1 MVWRLEILPP
11 PHRIFLVPA
20 RDFPILAAM
29 PPLLIL
35 LTGMAVVLGGI
46 LVLRLHAFL
55 ALIAGALTVALLTS
69 TTALETF
76 AAHQVEIGKMA
87 APEAAKLA
95 TKSAADRVAIQFGDT
110 CGKVGL
116 LIAFAAII
124 GKCLLDSG
132 AAQRIV
138 EGILAVFGVAR
149 AQLAFLVSSFLLAI
163 PVFFDTVFYLLVP
176 LGKAMR
182 RKTGKNY
189 LLYILTIVAGG
200 TMAHSLVPPTPGPLF
215 VAGELGVDLGTMI
228 AGGLAVG
235 LVTVVFGYFYAAW
248 ANRRWEIPLPEEDN
262 ATNAP
267 ASPESAALPPFWL
280 AILPIFLPLVLLG
293 LGTRYDTLFADK
305 NVALGLG
312 AAIALLTL
320 ARQNRLVGK
329 REPLEKS
336 TQSALMSGAAIILI
350 TAAGGAFGGVLH
362 QTGIA
367 DSIQGLSAGA
377 ARTWAIPLV
386 FAITT
391 LVRTAQGSATVA
403 MITAAPIAAAFIG
416 PDLPF
421 HPVYLALAIGCGSKP
436 IPWMNDSGFWI
447 ITRMTGMK
455 ESETLR
461 IVTPMM
467 SLMGLLGGLV
477 TWLGS
482 LVLPLA

>member
-1 MVWRLEILPP
+1 
-11 PHRIFLVPA
+11 
-20 RDFPILAAM
+20 M

-35 LTGMAVVLGGI
+35 LTGMAVVLGGV

-55 ALIAGALTVALLTS
+55 ALIAGALTVAVLTPAAS
-69 TTALETF
+69 LDAF
-76 AAHQVEIGKMA
+76 ARHQVAIGKMS
-87 APEAAKLA
+87 APEADKLA
-95 TKSAADRVAIQFGDT
+95 EKSPAERVATQFGAT
-110 CGKVGL
+110 CGQIGL

-149 AQLAFLVSSFLLAI
+149 AQLAFLLSSFLLAI

-176 LGKAMR
+176 LAKAMR

-235 LVTVVFGYFYAAW
+235 LATAGFGYFYASW
-248 ANRRWEIPLPEEDN
+248 ANRRWEIPLPEEG
-262 ATNAP
+262 TPSSAP
-267 ASPESAALPPFWL
+267 ELGGPAKLPPFWL
-280 AILPIFLPLVLLG
+280 AILPIGLPLFLIAF
-293 LGTRYDTLFADK
+293 GTRFDTLLADK

-312 AAIALLTL
+312 AAIALATL
-320 ARQNRLVGK
+320 ALQNRRVEK
-329 REPLEKS
+329 REPLEHA
-336 TQSALMSGAAIILI
+336 TQSALMSGATIILI

-386 FAITT
+386 FAITA

-416 PDLPF
+416 PELPF
-421 HPVYLALAIGCGSKP
+421 HPVYLALALGCGSKP

-467 SLMGLLGGLV
+467 SLMGVLGGII
-477 TWLGS
+477 TWAGS
-482 LVLPLA
+482 LLLPLV

>member
-1 MVWRLEILPP
+1 
-11 PHRIFLVPA
+11 
-20 RDFPILAAM
+20 M

-35 LTGMAVVLGGI
+35 LAGMAVVLGGV
-46 LVLRLHAFL
+46 LLLRLHAFL

-69 TTALETF
+69 TGSLGSF
-76 AAHQVEIGKMA
+76 AQHQVEIGKMS
-87 APEAAKLA
+87 APDAAKLA
-95 TKSAADRVAIQFGDT
+95 GKSAAERVATQFGDT
-110 CGKVGL
+110 CGKIGL

-132 AAQRIV
+132 SAQRIV
-138 EGILAVFGVAR
+138 EAILALFGVAR

-163 PVFFDTVFYLLVP
+163 PVYFDTVFYLLIP
-176 LGKAMR
+176 LAKAMR

-189 LLYILTIVAGG
+189 LLYILTVVAGG

-228 AGGLAVG
+228 VGGLSVG
-235 LVTVVFGYFYAAW
+235 LVTVVFGYFYASR
-248 ANRRWEIPLPEEDN
+248 ANRRWDIPLPEEET
-262 ATNAP
+262 ATADSTT
-267 ASPESAALPPFWL
+267 AGSLSLPPFWL
-280 AILPIFLPLVLLG
+280 AILPIFLPLVLIG
-293 LGTRYDTLFADK
+293 IGTRYDTLLADK

-320 ARQNRLVGK
+320 AVQNRRLGRK
-329 REPLEKS
+329 EPLEKT

-367 DSIQGLSAGA
+367 DSIQGLSTGA
-377 ARTWAIPLV
+377 ARTWAIPIV
-386 FAITT
+386 FAITA

-467 SLMGLLGGLV
+467 SLMGLLGGTI
-477 TWLGS
+477 TWVGS
-482 LVLPLA
+482 LVLPLL